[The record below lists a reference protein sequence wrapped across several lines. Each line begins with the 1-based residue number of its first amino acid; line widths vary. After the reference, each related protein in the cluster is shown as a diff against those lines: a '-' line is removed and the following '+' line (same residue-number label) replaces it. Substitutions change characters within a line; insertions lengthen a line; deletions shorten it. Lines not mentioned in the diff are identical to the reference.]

1 MRVTQWMSWE
11 GGVDLVATTVSG
23 SEQPNVIVHIAR
35 LVHTPVG
42 SAASGMVFF
51 QPDPTQPP
59 AFMGFV
65 STDPTVSAYFG
76 PNIFAGTPFEQ
87 APALTATIEIT
98 ASLPDSVGVRV
109 TIDGFVIE
117 TKLAQLGPLEQVHRA
132 FGDPL
137 PFTQQVLEAA
147 ASEQSLTINGETI
160 TIYPIPVGLSGGA
173 SAVWAPAGIYS
184 R

>member
-1 MRVTQWMSWE
+1 M
-11 GGVDLVATTVSG
+11 
-23 SEQPNVIVHIAR
+23 IFYH
-35 LVHTPVG
+35 
-42 SAASGMVFF
+42 
-51 QPDPTQPP
+51 PDPALPP

-65 STDPTVSAYFG
+65 STNPTVGAYFG
-76 PNIFAGTPFEQ
+76 PHIFAGTPFEQ
-87 APALTATIEIT
+87 APALSAVIDVHLN
-98 ASLPDSVGVRV
+98 LPDSVGVKV

-117 TKLAQLGPLEQVHRA
+117 TTLAQLGPLEQVNRA

-137 PFTQQVLEAA
+137 PFSQQVLEAA

-173 SAVWAPAGIYS
+173 SAVWSPAGVYA